1 VSCILK
7 ERSPAFF
14 NVSAAVRRRCV
25 GVIDK
30 MSQGE
35 RAWRVVGGAV
45 LIVSL
50 VISGV
55 LAFA

>member
-1 VSCILK
+1 M
-7 ERSPAFF
+7 
-14 NVSAAVRRRCV
+14 
-25 GVIDK
+25 IDN

>member
-1 VSCILK
+1 
-7 ERSPAFF
+7 
-14 NVSAAVRRRCV
+14 
-25 GVIDK
+25 